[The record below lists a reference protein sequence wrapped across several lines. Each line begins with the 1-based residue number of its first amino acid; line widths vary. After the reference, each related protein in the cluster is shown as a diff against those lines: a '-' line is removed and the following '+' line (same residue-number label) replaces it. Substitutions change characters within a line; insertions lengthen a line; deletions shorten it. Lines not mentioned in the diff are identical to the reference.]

1 MNDACPYDVVF
12 NQHKPPLD
20 KAEVRWALALALD
33 LQSVGINAMN
43 GEFKASVFPMPD
55 TEILRPIY
63 YEPLLPWIKD
73 FALADGYKPF
83 NANFGSD
90 LAARLQKMGTPSNV
104 LPQGDKAL
112 SNAFGMG
119 WWKYD
124 TTEAAKLLTSVG
136 FKKNAAGVWLKPD
149 GAVWQLD
156 FVFPGDWNKVM
167 QRIGFSMA
175 DSWKKFGIQVNARQ
189 VDNAEFTAT
198 QNTNSLLQTEL
209 NWTNCI
215 CTPNYVNAYR
225 TISAQ
230 YLLPADDTKAISGN
244 VWRWGNTK
252 AHALAAEA
260 QTLPHDS
267 PRFQAI
273 GQELLQEFTKDMAYI
288 TIMNIPTTIPTNE
301 YYWTGFPKQ
310 ENFYAVPYSWWSS
323 TREMI
328 INIKPTGK
336 R

>member
-1 MNDACPYDVVF
+1 MPARMAWSSTST
-12 NQHKPPLD
+12 KPPLD
-20 KAEVRWALALALD
+20 KVGGALGLGPGARPAKRRHQRDERRVQGVR
-33 LQSVGINAMN
+33 V
-43 GEFKASVFPMPD
+43 PD
-55 TEILRPIY
+55 AGYRRSCGPLY

-90 LAARLQKMGTPSNV
+90 LAARLQKMGTPANV

-149 GAVWQLD
+149 GTVWQLD

-215 CTPNYVNAYR
+215 YTPNYMNAYR

-244 VWRWGNTK
+244 VWRWGNDQG
-252 AHALAAEA
+252 AC
-260 QTLPHDS
+260 P
-267 PRFQAI
+267 
-273 GQELLQEFTKDMAYI
+273 G
-288 TIMNIPTTIPTNE
+288 
-301 YYWTGFPKQ
+301 G
-310 ENFYAVPYSWWSS
+310 
-323 TREMI
+323 
-328 INIKPTGK
+328 
-336 R
+336 